1 MAKLDAGST
10 LKRLRNRYR
19 LVVMNDDT
27 YEEVVTF
34 KLSRLSVYIGLSTI
48 FVVLIGLTVALIVF
62 TPLKYYIPGY
72 DDLKV
77 GREYRQMKY
86 RVDSLE
92 RQVDYQAKYIDNF
105 KKVNDQY
112 GHAIGDDVLVETAHR
127 LEYAVR
133 PGDSVSRFSG
143 DEFGILLDRVHDD
156 ITAEAIT
163 KRIMAQFLKPFLH
176 QSGSLQVTIS
186 IGISLF
192 SHQYET
198 PEEMVRSAD
207 DAMYVAKNGGKSRY
221 QFAAQQPM

>member
-1 MAKLDAGST
+1 MTKLEAGST

-48 FVVLIGLTVALIVF
+48 FVVLVGLTVALIVF

-92 RQVDYQAKYIDNF
+92 TQINYQSKYIDNI
-105 KKVNDQY
+105 KKV
-112 GHAIGDDVLVETAHR
+112 L
-127 LEYAVR
+127 
-133 PGDSVSRFSG
+133 
-143 DEFGILLDRVHDD
+143 
-156 ITAEAIT
+156 
-163 KRIMAQFLKPFLH
+163 
-176 QSGSLQVTIS
+176 
-186 IGISLF
+186 
-192 SHQYET
+192 
-198 PEEMVRSAD
+198 
-207 DAMYVAKNGGKSRY
+207 NGGEAKVLDTTELKVPKDELSED
-221 QFAAQQPM
+221 